1 MLDPTFCTQKSTKC
15 WITSF
20 SPNFALISQR
30 AQFCEKILI
39 QLFVHKKVQNV
50 GSNIL
55 YTKKYKM
62 LDHQFF
68 AQFRLD
74 ITKSTILRKNP
85 DPTFCTHKSTKCWI
99 QLFVHKKVQN
109 VGSPVFR
116 KIVLFVIS

>member
-1 MLDPTFCTQKSTKC
+1 MLDQDFSTFFNFKKKSKKKKKKKSKKKIEKKKSKKSKKLKNPDPTFCTQKSTKC
-15 WITSF
+15 WIQYF
-20 SPNFALISQR
+20 VLI
-30 AQFCEKILI
+30 C
-39 QLFVHKKVQNV
+39 VQNV

-85 DPTFCTHKSTKCWI
+85 DPTFCTPC
-99 QLFVHKKVQN
+99 
-109 VGSPVFR
+109 
-116 KIVLFVIS
+116 